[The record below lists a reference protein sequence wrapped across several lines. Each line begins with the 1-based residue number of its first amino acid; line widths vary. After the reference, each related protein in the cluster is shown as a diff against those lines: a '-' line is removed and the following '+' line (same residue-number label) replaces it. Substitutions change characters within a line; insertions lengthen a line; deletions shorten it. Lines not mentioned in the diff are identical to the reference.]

1 MSTLS
6 VSEIQ
11 KHNTASDC
19 WIVVDNNVWNLTDFA
34 PNHPGGSAIIH
45 KYAGLDASETYNS
58 IHAPTILLDN
68 LGQENLIG
76 TLDATMDLQE
86 LQLPLSTAEVQKTK
100 TKGKRGEETEI
111 EEEYQKPALNTLIS
125 SHDFEEVASKTL
137 SKKTW
142 AFYSSAATDLITLHA
157 NKSMLDRIWWRPR
170 ILRDVRSANTQ
181 TTILGCKV
189 DLPLYVSPAAM
200 ARMVHPEGE
209 KAMARGC
216 VSSGI
221 AQCVNMLLT

>member
-11 KHNTASDC
+11 KHNSASDC
-19 WIVVDNNVWNLTDFA
+19 WLVVDNNVWNLTDFA

-45 KYAGLDASETYNS
+45 RYAGLDASETYNS

-68 LGQENLIG
+68 LGKGNLIG
-76 TLDATMDLQE
+76 TLDATVDLQD
-86 LQLPLSTAEVQKTK
+86 LQPPSKAEESVKSDKQSKTK
-100 TKGKRGEETEI
+100 SAQYE
-111 EEEYQKPALNTLIS
+111 KPPLHTLIS
-125 SHDFEEVASKTL
+125 SYDFEEVASNTL

-142 AFYSSAATDLITLHA
+142 AFYSSAATDLITMNA
-157 NKSMLDRIWWRPR
+157 NKSMFDRIWWRPR
-170 ILRDVRSANTQ
+170 ILRDVREANTS
-181 TTILGCKV
+181 TSILGCKV
-189 DLPLYVSPAAM
+189 DLPLFVSPAAM

-216 VSSGI
+216 ASNGV
-221 AQCVNMLLT
+221 AQCVSLGARSSS